1 MADPQ
6 RNKEVVLDFL
16 RLAFTEKR
24 PADAFA
30 EHVGESYIQHNP
42 HAPATAEASARYLA
56 GFVARFPELSLDVR
70 RVIAEDD
77 LVCTHS
83 LLRLTPGSRGSAIAD
98 VMRVRDGRIVE
109 HWDVVQEVPET
120 TASGNPMI

>member
-1 MADPQ
+1 MTDAQ

-42 HAPATAEASARYLA
+42 HAPASAAASARYLA
-56 GFVARFPELSLDVR
+56 GFVARRALGRGAGGSGVDGERQP
-70 RVIAEDD
+70 DD
-77 LVCTHS
+77 LGVM
-83 LLRLTPGSRGSAIAD
+83 SREVGRAG
-98 VMRVRDGRIVE
+98 DGRFAAGAGRAGSV
-109 HWDVVQEVPET
+109 
-120 TASGNPMI
+120 SGS